1 LGEFGKLKESWFWR
15 LITMGR
21 AAGVNWK
28 KSLKSCRSV
37 GKNGKRIDTEIL
49 QI

>member
-1 LGEFGKLKESWFWR
+1 
-15 LITMGR
+15 MGR

-28 KSLKSCRSV
+28 KSLKGCRSV

>member
-1 LGEFGKLKESWFWR
+1 
-15 LITMGR
+15 MGR

-37 GKNGKRIDTEIL
+37 GKNGKRIDTEKEAYFTKRN
-49 QI
+49 Q